1 MLLVAWGVSLQ
12 LLFGLLILRWE
23 LGKSVLACVS
33 KKVDKFL
40 AFTDAGSGF
49 VFGFLVTQQPFL
61 PGRVASNDLV
71 SMLRNF
77 FPSSMTTRINKLE
90 GLSL

>member
-1 MLLVAWGVSLQ
+1 MNYEENMFYTIVLLVVWGVSLQ

-71 SMLRNF
+71 SML
-77 FPSSMTTRINKLE
+77 
-90 GLSL
+90 